1 MNGTAILGVPTKTP
15 KPGDDYS
22 VIHGLRVAIETLNE
36 CSEIQHEKRTS
47 LNENAS
53 KLVNRG
59 RVICITS
66 ARDNSNMKNLE
77 NIFLNELT
85 QENKNALASDQ
96 LVFKFIFYNRYI
108 NFIIS
113 AFLIFSLIPVDYCH
127 LVILNIFPNNIE
139 SQVTSQGPREVF
151 YSHLFYIY
159 KFEIL

>member
-1 MNGTAILGVPTKTP
+1 MNGTAILGVPTKLP
-15 KPGDDYS
+15 KSGEDYS

-36 CSEIQHEKRTS
+36 CSEIQHDKRTS

-77 NIFLNELT
+77 NIFLNELA
-85 QENKNALASDQ
+85 QENKTALASDQ
-96 LVFKFIFYNRYI
+96 LVYIIVSCIYNFVIYMCI
-108 NFIIS
+108 YNNCV
-113 AFLIFSLIPVDYCH
+113 LLLLHFSLIPVDYCH

-139 SQVTSQGPREVF
+139 SQVTSQGPREV
-151 YSHLFYIY
+151 Y
-159 KFEIL
+159 

>member
-1 MNGTAILGVPTKTP
+1 MCNVFVFKSNMLLLQIMNGTAILGIPTKMP
-15 KPGDDYS
+15 KPGEDYS

-47 LNENAS
+47 LNENTS

-85 QENKNALASDQ
+85 QENKTALASDQ
-96 LVFKFIFYNRYI
+96 LVSKSIIHSIVYMY
-108 NFIIS
+108 NFI
-113 AFLIFSLIPVDYCH
+113 
-127 LVILNIFPNNIE
+127 
-139 SQVTSQGPREVF
+139 T
-151 YSHLFYIY
+151 
-159 KFEIL
+159 